1 MKRIQTPKQSGFTL
15 IELIVVMVILG
26 ILAATALPR
35 FIDLGADARVATL
48 NGARG
53 GLQSTVALVHGRWL
67 AAGNNPTT
75 LTAEGGVVLTIDGF
89 GYPVANANLLTAAG
103 VNATDYIIVNPS
115 TSGVANRPTTS
126 ATQVAFIPVSLA
138 NSPDGA
144 TCFIRY
150 TQSTGANALP
160 DISPAPSADDC

>member
-1 MKRIQTPKQSGFTL
+1 
-15 IELIVVMVILG
+15 
-26 ILAATALPR
+26 
-35 FIDLGADARVATL
+35 
-48 NGARG
+48 
-53 GLQSTVALVHGRWL
+53 
-67 AAGNNPTT
+67 